1 MVGRL
6 IPEFLLTVWVSGLSH
21 LAAQPLPNGATPLTV
36 VLCDKAGIAS
46 ADKAKARVQADRVLK
61 SVHVQLR
68 WVETETNE
76 TCTGPQEESYFSII
90 LVPECPKGLPASPEA
105 MGRAVLVGNSYPR
118 AYIFLDR
125 VQRFDVVHR
134 GTNKSSNLG
143 VILGHAI
150 SHELGHLLRLP
161 HAPAGIMRAQWGR
174 EEWVAAVSGGL
185 VFSRPEFKVAKL
197 SN

>member
-6 IPEFLLTVWVSGLSH
+6 IPEFLLTLWVSGLSH
-21 LAAQPLPNGATPLTV
+21 LAAQPLPNGAAPVTV

-46 ADKAKARVQADRVLK
+46 ADRAKARVQADHILK
-61 SVHVQLR
+61 SAHVQLR
-68 WVETETNE
+68 WVESETA
-76 TCTGPQEESYFSII
+76 CGGPQEEGYFSII
-90 LVPECPKGLPASPEA
+90 ILPECPKDLPTSPEA
-105 MGRAVLVGNSYPR
+105 MGRAVLVGNEYPR
-118 AYIFLDR
+118 AYVFLDR
-125 VQRFDVVHR
+125 VRRFDVVHR
-134 GTNKSSNLG
+134 GRSNSSNLG

-150 SHELGHLLRLP
+150 AHELGHLLRLP
-161 HAPAGIMRAQWGR
+161 HAPSGIMRAQWGR